1 MAKIKIKHFGPITN
15 GFADNDGF
23 INIDK
28 VMVFIGGQ
36 GSGKSSI
43 VKLISTLTW
52 LEKIYEKKNRNI
64 EDSTDIYD
72 FKTLC
77 EFQSIHNYF
86 KSNTIIE
93 FQGEYLN
100 FKYEEK
106 SVSVSF
112 LKDVAYIIPK
122 ITYIPAERNFLSV
135 LEVIELE
142 KIKGLNSLKWTLEE
156 YIKACRNLE
165 GEISIIK
172 DISFS
177 YNKNNK
183 TAYIKGKEFDNLK
196 LSEASSGIQS
206 VAPMLV
212 ITNYLNQ
219 FINDEKLNNINN
231 LSFSESESL
240 RNFVNLK
247 ERTYNEEALDYVD
260 YKSKIS
266 ELYKI
271 FLPQYLFTII
281 EEIEQ
286 NLFPESQKNIL
297 FKLLE
302 FNNNKKENHLIL
314 TTHSPY
320 IIAYITLAMKA
331 FKVKS
336 KAVSK
341 QDLLDKLDKIVPL
354 SSAINPDETGIYQI
368 DNEGNVISIK
378 SVRGLITD
386 DNYLNSSLE
395 ETNDLFSELLEIED
409 LCKQ

>member
-1 MAKIKIKHFGPITN
+1 MAKIKIKNFGPITN

-28 VMVFIGGQ
+28 VMVFVGDQ

-93 FQGEYLN
+93 YQGVYLN
-100 FKYEEK
+100 FKYEDE
-106 SVSVSF
+106 SVSKPF
-112 LKDVAYIIPK
+112 FKDVAYILPK

-156 YIKACRNLE
+156 YIKACRNLD
-165 GEISIIK
+165 GEISVIK

-206 VAPMLV
+206 AAPMLV

-247 ERTYNEEALDYVD
+247 EKTYKVEGLDYVE

-286 NLFPESQKNIL
+286 NLFPESQKSIL

-320 IIAYITLAMKA
+320 IIAYITLAMKT

-336 KAVSK
+336 KAVSN

-354 SSAINPDETGIYQI
+354 ISAINPDETGIYQI
-368 DNEGNVISIK
+368 DNKGNVISIK
-378 SVRGLITD
+378 SVRGLIKD
-386 DNYLNSSLE
+386 DNYLNSSFE
-395 ETNDLFSELLEIED
+395 ETNDLFDHLLDIEEL
-409 LCKQ
+409 C

>member
-86 KSNTIIE
+86 KSKTIIE

-112 LKDVAYIIPK
+112 LKDVTYIIPK

-135 LEVIELE
+135 LEVIQLE
-142 KIKGLNSLKWTLEE
+142 KIKGLSSLKWTLEE
-156 YIKACRNLE
+156 YIKGCRNLD

-240 RNFVNLK
+240 RNFVNQK
-247 ERTYNEEALDYVD
+247 EKTYKEEGLDYVE

-302 FNNNKKENHLIL
+302 FNKNKKENHLIL

-336 KAVSK
+336 KAVSN

-378 SVRGLITD
+378 SVRGLIKD
-386 DNYLNSSLE
+386 DNYLNSSLA
-395 ETNDLFSELLEIED
+395 ETDSMFDDLLDIEA
-409 LCKQ
+409 LC

>member
-1 MAKIKIKHFGPITN
+1 MAKIKIKNFGPITN

-28 VMVFIGGQ
+28 VMVFVGDQ

-93 FQGEYLN
+93 YQGVYLN
-100 FKYEEK
+100 FKYEDE
-106 SVSVSF
+106 SVSKPF
-112 LKDVAYIIPK
+112 FKDVAYILPK

-156 YIKACRNLE
+156 YIKACRNLD
-165 GEISIIK
+165 GEISVIK

-247 ERTYNEEALDYVD
+247 EKTYKVEGLDYVE

-286 NLFPESQKNIL
+286 NLFPESQKSIL

-320 IIAYITLAMKA
+320 IIAYITLAMKT

-336 KAVSK
+336 KAVSN

-354 SSAINPDETGIYQI
+354 ISAINPDETGIYQI
-368 DNEGNVISIK
+368 DNKGNVISIK
-378 SVRGLITD
+378 SVRGLIKD
-386 DNYLNSSLE
+386 DNYLNSSFE
-395 ETNDLFSELLEIED
+395 ETNDLFDHLLDIEEL
-409 LCKQ
+409 C